1 MIQLVIRNQLKL
13 ELMKKLLF
21 ALIASCLT
29 ITSIYAEDETTLKSS
44 IQKVTVYTQGAQV
57 QRKASYSVGKGITTL
72 IIEGVSPN
80 IDPNSLQVQ
89 ATGDIIILD
98 SKYHIFYPTPDP
110 VVDPKTGIPPKILKE
125 ITAIEDSLFNLDY
138 DLSEIQYQIDVL
150 NAEKRIIENNG
161 TIKGTGK
168 VNDSIPLLAD
178 AIAFYHSKMLEIN
191 KSLLKLT
198 RSKTI
203 LQKDQTRMNKRL
215 ADLRNYNQNN
225 NFSNSQTKAPVHQIK
240 VTISAE
246 VPQTGRLK
254 YSYLVQ
260 NAGWIP
266 MYDLRSTAADKKI
279 DLTYKAHVF
288 QNTGVDWSDVR
299 LSLSTNNPYENKTK
313 PTLNPWYLDYYT
325 YRNDQYNGYNTGGG
339 AVRSNA
345 PSMEKKMAESEE
357 MEMALDDYDAKTS
370 ANFTTMIQQLLSV
383 EYDIDL
389 PYTIKSDN
397 EKNMVLVSTKSLDT
411 EYMYYAIPKLD
422 LSVYMVA
429 RITNLGEL
437 NLVPGKANLF
447 HEGAYLGNTWINPS
461 TMEDTLD
468 LSLGKDPNLVVK
480 RTMLKNDCKEKV
492 VGDKIVKTLAYKIEI
507 RNHKTSTVKIIVQ
520 DQIPIS
526 RNKEIE
532 VTIMELS
539 KGEMNE
545 VTGIIDWNTRIKPA
559 SVREFD
565 LKYEIKYEKSKNINL
580 AMY

>member
-1 MIQLVIRNQLKL
+1 
-13 ELMKKLLF
+13 MKKLLF
-21 ALIASCLT
+21 AIIAAGCFSTL
-29 ITSIYAEDETTLKSS
+29 SFAENETKVKSS
-44 IQKVTVYTQGAQV
+44 IKKVTVYTQGAQV

-80 IDPNSLQVQ
+80 LDPNSLQVQ

-110 VVDPKTGIPPKILKE
+110 VIDPKTGIPAKIQIE
-125 ITAIEDSLFNLDY
+125 ITALEDSLFDMEYSIAEL
-138 DLSEIQYQIDVL
+138 QYQIDVL
-150 NAEKRIIENNG
+150 NSEKRIIENNG

-178 AIAFYHSKMLEIN
+178 AIAFYHDKMLDIN
-191 KSLLKLT
+191 KDLLKLT

-203 LQKDQTRMNKRL
+203 LAKDQSRMQRRL
-215 ADLRNYNQNN
+215 TDLRNYNQNN
-225 NFSNSQTKAPVHQIK
+225 NFSQPKPKAPVHQIK
-240 VTISAE
+240 VTVSSKAAA
-246 VPQTGRLK
+246 TGRLK
-254 YSYLVQ
+254 LSYLVQ

-288 QNTGVDWSDVR
+288 QNTGVDWEGVR
-299 LSLSTNNPYENKTK
+299 LNLSTNNPYENKTK
-313 PTLNPWYLDYYT
+313 PMLNPWYLDYYS
-325 YRNDQYNGYNTGGG
+325 YRNDQYNNYNKGSGG
-339 AVRSNA
+339 AIRSNA
-345 PSMEKKMAESEE
+345 PSMEKKKAESEE
-357 MEMALDDYDAKTS
+357 MELALDDYDAKTS
-370 ANFTTMIQQLLSV
+370 ANFTTMVKQLLSV
-383 EYDIDL
+383 EYEIDL

-397 EKNMVLVSTKSLDT
+397 EKNMVLVNTKSLDT
-411 EYMYYAIPKLD
+411 EYMYYAVPKMD

-447 HEGAYLGNTWINPS
+447 HEGAYLGNTWINPG
-461 TMEDTLD
+461 TMDDTLD

-480 RTMLKNDCKEKV
+480 RTLLKNDCKEKV

-507 RNHKTSTVKIIVQ
+507 RNHKSSSVKIIVQ
-520 DQIPIS
+520 DQIPVS

-532 VTIMELS
+532 VTVMELS
-539 KGEMNE
+539 KGKMNE
-545 VTGIIDWNTRIKPA
+545 ITGIIDWNTRIKGA
-559 SVREFD
+559 DVKEFD
-565 LKYEIKYEKSKNINL
+565 LKYEIKYEKTKNINL